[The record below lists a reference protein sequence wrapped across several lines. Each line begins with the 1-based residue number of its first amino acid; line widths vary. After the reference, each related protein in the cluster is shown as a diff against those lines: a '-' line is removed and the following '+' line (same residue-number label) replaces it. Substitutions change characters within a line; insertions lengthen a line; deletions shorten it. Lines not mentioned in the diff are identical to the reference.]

1 MSNSKHVTSQNNK
14 YRPKLPIQNPSIF
27 TMLGGADWFGVLNF
41 FHPTP
46 QSSPDVANFYRGTIV
61 ELNPQLEFKLDC
73 CSQRLQLGLV
83 KTEDQSQENLSSI
96 KSLMEQYELS
106 CTATNMG
113 ERQVDVDTV
122 YCSTSDGLISGLL
135 VSEGLVKENCEA
147 SANQFVTCD

>member
-1 MSNSKHVTSQNNK
+1 
-14 YRPKLPIQNPSIF
+14 
-27 TMLGGADWFGVLNF
+27 MLHHKTINIGPNYLFKTPVYLLCWVVLIGLVCLIF